1 VRWRVAHSV
10 RGRLRVR
17 YPSAWLKPREQA
29 VVTTLRSVPGVRAVN
44 GNRLTGSVRIDY
56 DPFRVAEGALV
67 DVLRQLDAHLDTH
80 APSVPSR
87 DERRPALD
95 ASSAPLIR
103 LAGATSVLALTATE
117 LVSWPILTGLILAAN
132 APSVLRAGA
141 ALARG
146 RLNGEVLEASTLA
159 VLAARRNF
167 GAAALLTWLRALG
180 DWVVSRT
187 VVTTRRSLRNLVVSA
202 HESAVRRDGEA
213 RVTVPAAN
221 LLPGDVIVARAGQRL
236 PIDGTIVRGEALV
249 NQQTMTGEALPV
261 ERSAGDQ
268 VFAGTTIEHGELEIR
283 VDRIGL
289 DTAVGRIVAVVE
301 AAAAEK
307 SDIQLYAERL
317 AQRDVRRTLALGGLG
332 AAVSRS
338 FDAGVAILVAD
349 YGMAARVG
357 IPTAIVTSMKRASR
371 QGILMKGPRALE
383 ALARVN
389 TVVFDKTGTLTS
401 GTPRIVRVVTYRDG
415 LDENELLRLAAAAE
429 RGFRHPVAR
438 AIAAATAAR
447 RLEPPAVTRTN
458 ASTGFG
464 LDVEVEG
471 HRVLVGSRR
480 FMEAQRISLTA
491 AEDDEAA
498 AHAVGAAPT
507 FVAIDGRLAGA
518 LVLQDSLRAEA
529 REAVLALRAR
539 AMRNVIMLSGD
550 HPEPT
555 RVIAESLGVRHY
567 YAEMLPEDKAA
578 LIRSLKA
585 EGRVVAMVGDGAN
598 DALALNEADV
608 GMAVPGGAEL
618 AVEAADVVILRGGLD
633 RVVLAIDLARDAIVS
648 IRRTLGAAARA
659 NLGVVALASFGLA
672 RPVTSILLSH
682 GTTIAAA
689 ALTAA
694 RPEPRSTPEHRPD
707 PQRRPDPERRRDRN
721 ARARG

>member
-1 VRWRVAHSV
+1 VPWRVAHSV

-17 YPSAWLKPREQA
+17 YPTAWLKPRQDA
-29 VVTTLRSVPGVRAVN
+29 LVTTLRSVPGVRAVN
-44 GNRLTGSVRIDY
+44 GNDLTGSVRIDY
-56 DPFRVAEGALV
+56 DPFRLAEGALV
-67 DVLRQLDAHLDTH
+67 DVLQKLDARLDRHEPNAPARVEH
-80 APSVPSR
+80 A
-87 DERRPALD
+87 PALD

-103 LAGATSVLALTATE
+103 LVGATSVLALAATE
-117 LVSWPILTGLILAAN
+117 IVSWPVLTGLVLAAD
-132 APSVLRAGA
+132 APSLLRAGA

-146 RLNGEVLEASTLA
+146 RVNGEVLEASTLA
-159 VLAARRNF
+159 VLAVRRNF
-167 GAAALLTWLRALG
+167 AAAALLTWLRALG
-180 DWVVSRT
+180 DWVVRRT
-187 VVTTRRSLRNLVVSA
+187 VVTTRRSLRDLVVSA
-202 HESAVRRDGEA
+202 DDTAVRRDGA
-213 RVTVPAAN
+213 SHTTIPATS
-221 LLPGDVIVARAGQRL
+221 LRPGDVVVVRAPRRL

-261 ERSAGDQ
+261 ERTVGDP
-268 VFAGTTIEHGELEIR
+268 VFAGTTVEHGELEIR
-283 VDRIGL
+283 VARAGL

-301 AAAAEK
+301 TAAAEK

-317 AQRDVRRTLALGGLG
+317 AQRDVRRTLTLAGLG

-338 FDAGVAILVAD
+338 LDAGIAILVAD

-401 GTPRIVRVVTYRDG
+401 GTPRIVRVITYRYGPGED
-415 LDENELLRLAAAAE
+415 ELLRLAAAAE

-438 AIAAATAAR
+438 AIGAAAAAR
-447 RLEPPAVTRTN
+447 RLEPPPVTRTH

-464 LDVEVEG
+464 LDVDVDG
-471 HRVLVGSRR
+471 HRVMVGSRR
-480 FMEAQRISLTA
+480 FMEAQRIGLTA
-491 AEDDEAA
+491 AQDDEAA

-507 FVAIDGRLAGA
+507 FVAIDGHLAGA

-529 REAVLALRAR
+529 RDAVLALRAR
-539 AMRNVIMLSGD
+539 EMRNVIMLSGD

-555 RVIAESLGVRHY
+555 RVIAESLGVRHH

-598 DALALNEADV
+598 DALALNAADV

-633 RVVLAIDLARDAIVS
+633 RVVLAIDLAREAIVS
-648 IRRTLGAAARA
+648 IRRTLGVAARA
-659 NLGVVALASFGLA
+659 NLGVVGLASFGLA

-682 GTTIAAA
+682 GTTVAAA
-689 ALTAA
+689 AVTAA
-694 RPEPRSTPEHRPD
+694 RPE
-707 PQRRPDPERRRDRN
+707 RRTDGKTR
-721 ARARG
+721 ARA